1 MEDAVNWMKANIRRS
16 ITDFHLEGCKILI
29 DLFKQRFQ
37 DHPQFKQAY
46 DELMADLIN
55 KETFLIVEV

>member
-37 DHPQFKQAY
+37 NEPQFNEAY
-46 DELMADLIN
+46 NELMEDLIN